1 MCGTLEDL
9 GGDFA
14 VAKPGRR
21 SFGELLP
28 LVADDNDRLS
38 GQARHPILNV
48 AMRAPYGAGNDSPI
62 GRKGF
67 VDARIDQRRRV
78 RRAD

>member
-1 MCGTLEDL
+1 MPSVRRIEDL

-21 SFGELLP
+21 TFGELLP

-38 GQARHPILNV
+38 GQALNV
-48 AMRAPYGAGNDSPI
+48 AMRAPYG
-62 GRKGF
+62 RE
-67 VDARIDQRRRV
+67 
-78 RRAD
+78 